1 LAASKVYV
9 ATVHWHSDDWVE
21 QQVKRL
27 RTFISLELR
36 LYAYMDGVSDSLVG
50 HFDKVFY
57 NDGFNHHEKLDY
69 LGQRIVEDANPEDII
84 LTIDGDAF
92 PVADLQPIFDELQ
105 HFPLIAVRRDEN
117 FGDKQPHPCFCVTT
131 VGFWQE
137 ISGSWKPGVQWRRD
151 DGNLGSDVGGNLYGS
166 LRDSGKAWKPMLRSN
181 LVELHPLFFG
191 VYANC
196 VYHHGAGFRDKLCR
210 RDAKRG
216 IDIYSAKCIQQING
230 WQGDSWMKWPRTWLR
245 RHVNWY
251 MRRKNSRLHARVMAC
266 IVEDDDFLFSLQ
278 LMGRPR

>member
-1 LAASKVYV
+1 LADRKVYV

-84 LTIDGDAF
+84 LYIDGDAF
-92 PVADLQPIFDELQ
+92 PVADLQPTFDELQ

-131 VGFWQE
+131 VGFWQG